1 MGPKQ
6 WLAPLT
12 EVNTMVKYGEL
23 HQALLPYTYK
33 DIHDDIPVD
42 YYRRVMKAWFRANNA
57 GLSWDVQ
64 QAASILL
71 FLAFNEGKLSPSQL
85 NSNGLKTLD
94 WAEKF
99 LDQIDERDEKE
110 VIRALSAA

>member
-1 MGPKQ
+1 MI
-6 WLAPLT
+6 
-12 EVNTMVKYGEL
+12 KYGEL
-23 HQALLPYTYK
+23 HQALLRYTYD
-33 DIHDDIPVD
+33 DIHNDIPVD

-71 FLAFNEGKLSPSQL
+71 FLAFNEGQVKPSQL

-99 LDQIDERDEKE
+99 LGQINKEEEKE
-110 VIRALSAA
+110 VIRALSTA

>member
-1 MGPKQ
+1 
-6 WLAPLT
+6 
-12 EVNTMVKYGEL
+12 MVKYGEL
-23 HQALLPYTYK
+23 HTALLHYTCE
-33 DIHDDIPVD
+33 DIHDNIPVD

-71 FLAFNEGKLSPSQL
+71 YLAFNEGQITPSQL
-85 NSNGLKTLD
+85 NSNGLKVLD

-99 LDQIDERDEKE
+99 LEQINKSEDKE
-110 VIRALSAA
+110 VMRALSAA

>member
-1 MGPKQ
+1 M
-6 WLAPLT
+6 A
-12 EVNTMVKYGEL
+12 KYGEL
-23 HQALLPYTYK
+23 HHALLHYTYS

-64 QAASILL
+64 QAASILIY
-71 FLAFNEGKLSPSQL
+71 LALNEDQLKLNQL
-85 NSNGLKTLD
+85 NSNGLKSLD

-99 LDQIDERDEKE
+99 LDQINTDEEKE
-110 VIRALSAA
+110 IIRALSAA